1 MLIAAQFLCYAI
13 VLWNDIGVLLPFHWK
28 YNHCHRLIGVTENIS
43 NSFESGHI
51 HYQFYWTFL
60 VINLILV
67 QVSCCC
73 CFFFFIWINLLEKM
87 RFSRSCTVMFFFT
100 TATTTNRRK
109 KKHTHTK
116 FEWVIIHR
124 FTAQLILRFLEF
136 MK

>member
-73 CFFFFIWINLLEKM
+73 CFFLHLNKFIGKDAVQQKLH
-87 RFSRSCTVMFFFT
+87 CDVFFT
-100 TATTTNRRK
+100 TSTTTNRRK
-109 KKHTHTK
+109 KKNTHTQ
-116 FEWVIIHR
+116 FEWVIIQS